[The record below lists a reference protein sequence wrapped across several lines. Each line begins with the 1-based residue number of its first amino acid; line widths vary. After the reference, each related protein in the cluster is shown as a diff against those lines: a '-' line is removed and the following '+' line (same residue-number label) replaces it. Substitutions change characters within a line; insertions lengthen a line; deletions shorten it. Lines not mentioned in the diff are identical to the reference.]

1 MCRFLVIFLLFSI
14 FISCSKDEGGSPP
27 PAVIPDVIN
36 GTITEF
42 NLTPLNITTP
52 DKGTFLISSAGTIY
66 RVDFNAVADSAS
78 NAFLLF
84 ANDSILTD
92 QSRGVGNVGRDAV
105 AYAPVRENEI
115 VIQFNDA
122 RKIDGLFNSYTI
134 FGGTFGEDL
143 INQWRDPADPAK
155 PNQKAKD
162 DIIHL
167 VQLYSDKDGSGPET
181 KPLPLLVT
189 ISIR

>member
-1 MCRFLVIFLLFSI
+1 MYKLLVIFLVFNI

-27 PAVIPDVIN
+27 PVVIPDVIN

-42 NLTPLNITTP
+42 NLMPLNITTP

-66 RVDFNAVADSAS
+66 KVDFNAVAESAS

-84 ANDSILTD
+84 ANDTILTG

-105 AYAPVRENEI
+105 AYMPVTDNEI
-115 VIQFNDA
+115 VVQFNDG
-122 RKIDGLFNSYTI
+122 RKIDGLFDSYTSFGGI
-134 FGGTFGEDL
+134 FGEAL

-167 VQLYSDKDGSGPET
+167 VQLYSDKDGAGPET
-181 KPLPLLVT
+181 KPLPLSVT
-189 ISIR
+189 VSVR